1 MSPLSLSL
9 RAIGGVLAVSS
20 VSRVID
26 QQSLNG
32 AASASSP
39 LEVARLVALRS
50 YDILETPPEQ
60 ALDDLTTLAA
70 TVCAAPISL
79 LCLVDEHRVWFKSR
93 LGLDIAET
101 PRDAS
106 FCAYAITAADVFVVR
121 DALQDERFASS
132 ALVTGATR
140 IRSYAGVP
148 LVTPDGHALGTLCV
162 LDRTPRSLSSE
173 NAQALR
179 ALARQAVAQFE
190 LRRTAEALEQSERRF
205 RSIIEEANEAYISF
219 ETDGVIRE
227 WNREAERLLGWTRDE
242 IIGSSV
248 LETVVP
254 ADLWERVVTALS
266 ERPAG
271 DHSLRVSM
279 RVDGTALTKTGL
291 ELPVEF
297 TLLPKVGGETR
308 INVLLHDISAR
319 RRVAVKRE
327 RLLKTEQEAG
337 VELTSQNVRLRE
349 LDALK
354 DQFVS
359 VVSHE
364 LRTPL
369 TAIRGYLEIV
379 LGEEPGPLNEEQKR
393 FLEIA
398 DFSSEQLLRV
408 VGDLLLIGKVEAGH
422 LALEIAE
429 IDLYAMLQACVV
441 AAKPAADAKQIALR
455 LTSGELP
462 PMAADRG
469 RLSQAIGNIIS
480 NAIKFTDE
488 GRVDVRVH
496 TGDGR
501 AVVEVTDT
509 GTGVPAAEVDHLF
522 VPFFRA
528 STATRQAI
536 PGTGLGLSIAKE
548 IVEAHG
554 GSISVESEEGS
565 GTSFRVEL
573 PTNGTPR

>member
-1 MSPLSLSL
+1 MS
-9 RAIGGVLAVSS
+9 GGR
-20 VSRVID
+20 RVVNH
-26 QQSLNG
+26 QSPKG
-32 AASASSP
+32 SPTASSP
-39 LEVARLVALRS
+39 EVARLLALRS
-50 YDILETPPEQ
+50 YDILDTPPEQ
-60 ALDDLTTLAA
+60 AFDELTALAA
-70 TVCAAPISL
+70 TVCAAPISVL
-79 LCLVDEHRVWFKSR
+79 SLVDRDRVWFKSR
-93 LGLDIAET
+93 LGLDIAQT

-106 FCAYAITAADVFVVR
+106 FCAHAISGADVLVVR

-132 ALVTGATR
+132 PLVTGEAR
-140 IRSYAGVP
+140 IRFYAGAP
-148 LVTPDGHALGTLCV
+148 LVTSDGHTLGALCV
-162 LDRTPRSLSSE
+162 LDRAPRGLSSK

-179 ALARQAVAQFE
+179 VLARQAAAQLE
-190 LRRTAEALEQSERRF
+190 LRRTGKALDQSERRF
-205 RSIIEEANEAYISF
+205 QSIVEEANEAYISF
-219 ETDGVIRE
+219 TANGVVRE

-248 LETVVP
+248 RETVVP
-254 ADLWERVVTALS
+254 ADLWQRVVAALA
-266 ERPAG
+266 ERHDG
-271 DHSLRVSM
+271 DETPLVAT
-279 RVDGTALTKTGL
+279 RVDGTAMAKSGL
-291 ELPVEF
+291 DLPVEF
-297 TLLPKVGGETR
+297 TFLPLKVGGETR

-319 RRVAVKRE
+319 RGAAVKRE
-327 RLLKTEQEAG
+327 RLLKTEHDAG
-337 VELTSQNVRLRE
+337 VELTSENVRLRE

-369 TAIRGYLEIV
+369 TAIRGSLEIV
-379 LGEEPGPLNEEQKR
+379 LGEEPGPLTEEQRR

-408 VGDLLLIGKVEAGH
+408 VGDLLLIGKTEAGH
-422 LALEIAE
+422 LALEIVE
-429 IDLYAMLQACVV
+429 SDLGAMLEACVV

-462 PMAADRG
+462 SIAADRG
-469 RLSQAIGNIIS
+469 RLSQALGNIIS
-480 NAIKFTDE
+480 NAIQFTDD
-488 GRVDVRVH
+488 GRVDVRARVE
-496 TGDGR
+496 DDR
-501 AVVEVTDT
+501 AVIEVTDT
-509 GTGVPAAEVDHLF
+509 GIGIPAAEVDHLF

-565 GTSFRVEL
+565 GTSFRVEV
-573 PTNGTPR
+573 PTNRVRP